1 MTSLAEAAQ
10 QRRLDADR
18 ANQWRRMGDPERSGE
33 RFRTVVLPHLP
44 DALALARWLTG
55 SRTDAE
61 DVVQEACI
69 RALAGIDGYDGRN
82 ARAWVLAIVRNT
94 SFTWLAKHRPK
105 SLVVVGDMAAIDELA
120 QRHTDASAH
129 RLTPEAELIR
139 KADARAVEAA
149 IGALPSSLFPSV
161 LPVPCGR
168 IYPFLVFPC
177 AASYSL
183 VSANAAA
190 ATLLA
195 RGDLFGPSGEAGW
208 PVAVT
213 DVVHDADP
221 HPQIASGTRY
231 RAWKHRLRAGC

>member
-10 QRRLDADR
+10 QRRLDAGR

-139 KADARAVEAA
+139 KADALAVEAA
-149 IGALPSSLFPSV
+149 IGALPHPLREV
-161 LPVPCGR
+161 LVLRDVTG
-168 IYPFLVFPC
+168 L
-177 AASYSL
+177 SYKEIAQMLAIPMGTVMSRL
-183 VSANAAA
+183 ARARAELA
-190 ATLLA
+190 ATLVEV
-195 RGDLFGPSGEAGW
+195 P
-208 PVAVT
+208 
-213 DVVHDADP
+213 
-221 HPQIASGTRY
+221 
-231 RAWKHRLRAGC
+231 

>member
-10 QRRLDADR
+10 QRRLLAGR

-33 RFRTVVLPHLP
+33 RFRTVVLPHLA

-105 SLVVVGDMAAIDELA
+105 SLVVVGDMAAIDELT
-120 QRHTDASAH
+120 QRHTDPTAH

-139 KADARAVEAA
+139 KADALAVEAA
-149 IGALPSSLFPSV
+149 IGALPHPLREV
-161 LPVPCGR
+161 LVLRDVTG
-168 IYPFLVFPC
+168 L
-177 AASYSL
+177 SYKEIAQMLAIPMGTVMSRL
-183 VSANAAA
+183 ARARAELA
-190 ATLLA
+190 ATLA
-195 RGDLFGPSGEAGW
+195 EVP
-208 PVAVT
+208 
-213 DVVHDADP
+213 
-221 HPQIASGTRY
+221 
-231 RAWKHRLRAGC
+231 